1 MKKWKLEILSKKG
14 GSYKTIVDATEYA
27 AINRALL
34 SGLPFMLERDSTITW
49 FMLHDI
55 INVIFTP
62 VP

>member
-1 MKKWKLEILSKKG
+1 MKSWKMDIHHKKG
-14 GSYKTIVDATEYA
+14 GIYQTILDANEYA